1 LASNTVQGGFGVSDE
16 LILYYA
22 PQSRA
27 GGVRILL
34 EELGVPYTLHTI
46 NIKAGEQLQPA
57 YLAVNPM
64 GKVPAIRHNGAIV
77 TEQVAIYIY
86 LADAYASAGLAP
98 PIGDKLRGPYLRW
111 LVFYG
116 TCVEPAAVDRAMKRE
131 PGGRAMSPYGDF
143 DTVIGT
149 IVAQLRTGPW
159 LLGERYT
166 AADTLW
172 GTALG
177 WMTKFGIIP
186 GGPEIDAYLARFQA
200 RPAVQ
205 AAQAKEA
212 AEAGSA

>member
-1 LASNTVQGGFGVSDE
+1 V
-16 LILYYA
+16 
-22 PQSRA
+22 
-27 GGVRILL
+27 
-34 EELGVPYTLHTI
+34 
-46 NIKAGEQLQPA
+46 
-57 YLAVNPM
+57 
-64 GKVPAIRHNGAIV
+64 IV
-77 TEQVAIYIY
+77 TEQVALYIY
-86 LADAYASAGLAP
+86 LADAFANAGLAP
-98 PIGDKLRGPYLRW
+98 PIGDRLRGPYLRW

>member
-1 LASNTVQGGFGVSDE
+1 MSDE

>member
-1 LASNTVQGGFGVSDE
+1 VADE

-27 GGVRILL
+27 GGVRLLL

-46 NIKAGEQLQPA
+46 DIKAGEQLKPD
-57 YLAVNPM
+57 YLAINPM
-64 GKVPAIRHNGAIV
+64 GKVPSIRHNGVIV
-77 TEQVAIYIY
+77 TEQIAIYLY
-86 LADAYASAGLAP
+86 LADAFPQAGLAP
-98 PIGDKLRGPYLRW
+98 AIGDPARGPYLRW

-143 DTVIGT
+143 DTVVGT
-149 IVAQLRTGPW
+149 IIGQLRTGPW
-159 LLGERYT
+159 LLGDRYT

-177 WMTKFGIIP
+177 WMTQFGILP
-186 GGPEIDAYLARFQA
+186 KGPEITAYLSRFEA
-200 RPAVQ
+200 RPSIQ
-205 AAQAKEA
+205 AARTREA
-212 AEAGSA
+212 AEAG

>member
-1 LASNTVQGGFGVSDE
+1 MSDE

-64 GKVPAIRHNGAIV
+64 GKVPAIRHNGVIV
-77 TEQVAIYIY
+77 TEQVTICIY
-86 LADAYASAGLAP
+86 LADAFANAGLAP
-98 PIGDKLRGPYLRW
+98 PIGDKLRGPKLRW

-149 IVAQLRTGPW
+149 IVAQPRTGPW